1 MTTTL
6 NTNIVTRPVSPKPSA
21 TGRLDPGADFLS
33 LSAFSR
39 EALRDLVE
47 LSALVKAN
55 PARFAGALSGTS
67 VALLF
72 EKASLRTRAAFEVG
86 INKLGGHSVYF
97 DHNAGRLGE
106 RETVSDYAK
115 NLERWFGLIV
125 ARTYRHDTIEK
136 LAAASAVPVINA
148 LSDASHPCQALA
160 DTLTLVEHLGGFDA
174 LRGQK
179 VAFVGDGNN
188 VCVSFARAMALCG
201 CETVVISP
209 EGYGLAGEI
218 EAEVRE
224 TASANGG
231 GFASGSDVSL
241 VRGARAVYTDVWVSM
256 GHEESVATRTRAF
269 EPYRVDSSLISR
281 AADDAL
287 FLHCL
292 PAKRGLEVTDEVIDG
307 LGSVVFDQAE
317 NRMHT
322 QNAVLL
328 RQLGKA

>member
-1 MTTTL
+1 
-6 NTNIVTRPVSPKPSA
+6 
-21 TGRLDPGADFLS
+21 
-33 LSAFSR
+33 
-39 EALRDLVE
+39 LRDLIE
-47 LSALVKAN
+47 LSALVKAD
-55 PARFAGALSGTS
+55 PERFAQALAGTS

-136 LAAASAVPVINA
+136 LAEASAAPVINA

-160 DTLTLVEHLGGFDA
+160 DTLTLVEHLGGFDV
-174 LRGQK
+174 LRGQRI
-179 VAFVGDGNN
+179 AFVGDGNN

-209 EGYGLAGEI
+209 KGYGLDEDI
-218 EAEVRE
+218 KAEV
-224 TASANGG
+224 AGIADANGG
-231 GFASGSDVSL
+231 GFEAGSDVSL
-241 VRGARAVYTDVWVSM
+241 VSGARAVYTDVWVSM
-256 GHEESVATRTRAF
+256 GHEESVATRTSAF
-269 EPYRVDSSLISR
+269 EPYRVDASLMSH

-307 LGSVVFDQAE
+307 PGSVVFDQAE

-328 RQLGKA
+328 RLLGKA

>member
-6 NTNIVTRPVSPKPSA
+6 KPIATPTAGSPA
-21 TGRLDPGADFLS
+21 GLLEAGTDFLS
-33 LSAFSR
+33 LRTLSR
-39 EALRDLVE
+39 DGLRDLIE
-47 LSALVKAN
+47 LSLLAKAE
-55 PARFAGALSGTS
+55 PSRFSKALSGTS

-86 INKLGGHSVYF
+86 INRLGGHSVYF

-106 RETVSDYAK
+106 RESVSDYAK

-125 ARTYRHDTIEK
+125 ARTYRHGTIEK
-136 LAAASAVPVINA
+136 LAEASAVPVINA

-179 VAFVGDGNN
+179 IAFVGDGNN

-201 CETVVISP
+201 CETVVIAP
-209 EGYGLAGEI
+209 EGYGIEDDIQAEI
-218 EAEVRE
+218 RA
-224 TASANGG
+224 AAKANGG
-231 GFASGSDVSL
+231 VFEAGADVSL
-241 VRGARAVYTDVWVSM
+241 VSGARAVYTDVWVSM

-269 EPYRVDSSLISR
+269 EPYRIDSSLMRR

-307 LGSVVFDQAE
+307 PGSVVFDQAE

-328 RQLGKA
+328 RLLGKA

>member
-6 NTNIVTRPVSPKPSA
+6 KPIAVPAAGSPA
-21 TGRLDPGADFLS
+21 GLLEAGTDLLS
-33 LSAFSR
+33 LRTLSR
-39 EALRDLVE
+39 GGLRDLIE
-47 LSALVKAN
+47 LSSLVKAE
-55 PARFAGALSGTS
+55 PSRFSEALSGTS

-136 LAAASAVPVINA
+136 LADASVVPVINA

-160 DTLTLVEHLGGFDA
+160 DTLTLVEHLGGFDV
-174 LRGQK
+174 LRGQRI
-179 VAFVGDGNN
+179 AFVGDGNN

-201 CETVVISP
+201 CETAVISP
-209 EGYGLAGEI
+209 KGYGLDDDI
-218 EAEVRE
+218 KAEV
-224 TASANGG
+224 ASIAEANGG
-231 GFASGSDVSL
+231 GFEAGSDVSL
-241 VRGARAVYTDVWVSM
+241 VSGARAVYTDVWVSM
-256 GHEESVATRTRAF
+256 GHEESVATRTSAF
-269 EPYRVDSSLISR
+269 EPYRVDSSLMSR

-307 LGSVVFDQAE
+307 PGSVVFDQAE

-328 RQLGKA
+328 RLLGKA

>member
-6 NTNIVTRPVSPKPSA
+6 KPGVVTDVDSA
-21 TGRLDPGADFLS
+21 AGLLEAGTDLLS
-33 LSAFSR
+33 LRTLSR
-39 EALRDLVE
+39 EGLRDLLE
-47 LSALVKAN
+47 LSSLVKAE
-55 PARFAGALSGTS
+55 PSRFSKALSGTS

-136 LAAASAVPVINA
+136 LAEASAVPVINA

-160 DTLTLVEHLGGFDA
+160 DTLTLVEHLGGFGA

-179 VAFVGDGNN
+179 IAFVGDGNN

-209 EGYGLAGEI
+209 EGYGLEDDI
-218 EAEVRE
+218 KAEV
-224 TASANGG
+224 ASIAEANGG
-231 GFASGSDVSL
+231 GFEAGSDVSL
-241 VRGARAVYTDVWVSM
+241 VSGARAVYTDVWVSM
-256 GHEESVATRTRAF
+256 GHEESVATRTSAF
-269 EPYRVDSSLISR
+269 EPYRVDASLMSH

-307 LGSVVFDQAE
+307 PGSVVFDQAE

-328 RQLGKA
+328 RLLGKA